1 MSLRRLYDWTMNLAQ
16 HRHAL
21 WWLAAVSFIESSFF
35 PIPPDVMLIP
45 MVLAM
50 RERAWF
56 LAGLCTA
63 ASVAGGWFGYAIGHF
78 LYESVGV
85 WIIELYHL
93 QKEFEVA
100 RQAFI
105 DNAIKIMMVKGMIP
119 VIPYK
124 LITITAGVAGMDL
137 ATFSVTSL
145 IVRAMR
151 FFLVAGLLWKF
162 GQPIRDFIE
171 RRLGLVTTLFA
182 IGLVGGFVI
191 VKVLLQ
197 PPS

>member
-1 MSLRRLYDWTMNLAQ
+1 MLRRLYDWTMNLAQ